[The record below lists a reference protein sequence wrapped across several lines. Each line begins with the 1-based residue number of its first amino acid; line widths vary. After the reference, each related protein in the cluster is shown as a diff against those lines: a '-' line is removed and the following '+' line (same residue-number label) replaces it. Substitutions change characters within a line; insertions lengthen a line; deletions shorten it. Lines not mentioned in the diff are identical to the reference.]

1 MPGGVKTGPT
11 LQPDRARAAQ
21 SIGTVRIMLL
31 FSASGRQH
39 AFADIFKDALIF
51 RKLAETCPYPQ
62 LRGARLTD
70 FRLAVAGL

>member
-1 MPGGVKTGPT
+1 
-11 LQPDRARAAQ
+11 
-21 SIGTVRIMLL
+21 MLL